1 METIF
6 ALQQEPAKINREFEK
21 SPVFYFYGYRYIYGG
36 TCTYIY
42 IRTCIYNIYAF
53 MR

>member
-21 SPVFYFYGYRYIYGG
+21 SAVFYFYGYRYILCRYMNV
-36 TCTYIY
+36 Y
-42 IRTCIYNIYAF
+42 IRIYAF